1 MEKDRKQEGFISF
14 QEKVIYKVIISNFKN
29 SLRKMVFVNI
39 WIITIGNKYYIIIF
53 HYIKVIVGGLL

>member
-1 MEKDRKQEGFISF
+1 MVKDRKQKGFLSSH
-14 QEKVIYKVIISNFKN
+14 ENVIYKVTIPNFKN

-39 WIITIGNKYYIIIF
+39 WKITISKKYLKNLF